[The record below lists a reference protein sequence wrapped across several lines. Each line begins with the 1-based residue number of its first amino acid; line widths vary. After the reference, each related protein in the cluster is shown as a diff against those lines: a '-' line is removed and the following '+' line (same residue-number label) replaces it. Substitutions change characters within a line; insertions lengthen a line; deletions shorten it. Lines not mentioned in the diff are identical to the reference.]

1 MVQSIHESVQA
12 FALNEQTP
20 PNLPEV
26 TISPVDELI
35 EQKAAEIFKES
46 QAVEP
51 PSAMPLN
58 VQELSNQPEAIQTEN
73 VPQEEAHIQ
82 LESVPLASAQVQ
94 NETVDGLPQQSEPAE
109 SSQPSAQQTLIDT
122 PPAVEVVAVETSA
135 VQAAEQ
141 QPSEEMLQA
150 VQERDAAYDSLEKLM
165 EQFEGTLARLPED
178 AEVYQPIQQINK
190 QLGLLRKEI
199 PTNIKEF
206 AARVNQTCEELLK
219 QFVQIQAERAKKI

>member
-1 MVQSIHESVQA
+1 MIQSIHESVQA
-12 FALNEQTP
+12 VALNEQIP

-35 EQKAAEIFKES
+35 EQKAAEILKES

-94 NETVDGLPQQSEPAE
+94 SEPAE
-109 SSQPSAQQTLIDT
+109 NSQPSAQQTVIDT
-122 PPAVEVVAVETSA
+122 PPAEEVVAVETSA

-150 VQERDAAYDSLEKLM
+150 VQERDAAYDLLEKLM
-165 EQFEGTLARLPED
+165 EQFEGNLARLPED
-178 AEVYQPIQQINK
+178 AEAFQPLQQLNK

-219 QFVQIQAERAKKI
+219 QFAQIQAERAKKSL